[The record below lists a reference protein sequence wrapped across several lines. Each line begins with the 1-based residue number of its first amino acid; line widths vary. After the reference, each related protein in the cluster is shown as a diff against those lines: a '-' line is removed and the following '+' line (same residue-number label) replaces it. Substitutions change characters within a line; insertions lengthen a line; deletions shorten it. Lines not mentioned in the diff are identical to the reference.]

1 MKEMAMSPTCFDSG
15 AIVCALG
22 AAANTGMYGP
32 EPCINVLT
40 GTAQQLWSFLIGN
53 EGHYLFA
60 SLATYKALLYYLRR
74 SPLTEAKHLAD
85 VLITAL
91 LLFVLAAALESPSAI
106 RHAFQCHEFQPTAMN
121 TGPQAGR
128 RATASSGWR
137 TAAAAYTK

>member
-1 MKEMAMSPTCFDSG
+1 MSPTCFNSG

-22 AAANTGMYGP
+22 AAANTVMHGP

-40 GTAQQLWSFLIGN
+40 GTAQQLWTFLISN
-53 EGHYLFA
+53 DGHFLFA

-85 VLITAL
+85 VLITAM

-121 TGPQAGR
+121 ARPQAWRR
-128 RATASSGWR
+128 RATASSGR
-137 TAAAAYTK
+137 RPAVAASTA